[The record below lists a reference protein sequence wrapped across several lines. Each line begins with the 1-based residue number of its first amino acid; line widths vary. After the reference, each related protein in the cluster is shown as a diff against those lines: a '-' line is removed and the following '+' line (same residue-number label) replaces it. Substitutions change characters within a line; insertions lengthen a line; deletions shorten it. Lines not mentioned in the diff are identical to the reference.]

1 MRRSGRLAVFL
12 RPMNPSLIQI
22 IGAVLFALAVA
33 HTFSTKFFEQLAHKQ
48 TRHAGIWHLLGEV
61 EVVFGFWAM
70 VLMLFM
76 FAINGKQDATA
87 YLDSRNFTEPLFVFA
102 IMVVAGTKPILQLA
116 GSLIRF
122 IARYTPLPRGMALYF
137 LILSAVPLLGARR
150 RLEKQPGKFSSTSGI

>member
-1 MRRSGRLAVFL
+1 
-12 RPMNPSLIQI
+12 MNPSLIQI

-102 IMVVAGTKPILQLA
+102 IMVVAG
-116 GSLIRF
+116 S
-122 IARYTPLPRGMALYF
+122 
-137 LILSAVPLLGARR
+137 
-150 RLEKQPGKFSSTSGI
+150 